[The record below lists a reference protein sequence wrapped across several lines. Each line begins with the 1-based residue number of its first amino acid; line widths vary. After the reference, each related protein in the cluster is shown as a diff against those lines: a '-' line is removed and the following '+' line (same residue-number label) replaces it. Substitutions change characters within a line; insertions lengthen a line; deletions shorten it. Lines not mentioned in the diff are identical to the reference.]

1 MPKIRNNA
9 VVLSEEEVNGI
20 IKVNKVFNLFFE
32 LDRLIKSMSYKEFQM
47 LERSLELTKEELE
60 SGE

>member
-1 MPKIRNNA
+1 MPKIRKNA

-47 LERSLELTKEELE
+47 LERSLKLTKEELE

>member
-1 MPKIRNNA
+1 MSKIRKNA

-32 LDRLIKSMSYKEFQM
+32 LDRLIKSMSNKEFQM
-47 LERSLELTKEELE
+47 LERSLKLTKEELE

>member
-20 IKVNKVFNLFFE
+20 IKVNKVFDLFFE
-32 LDRLIKSMSYKEFQM
+32 LDRLIKSMSDKEFQM
-47 LERSLELTKEELE
+47 LERSLELTKEEQE
-60 SGE
+60 NG

>member
-32 LDRLIKSMSYKEFQM
+32 LDRLIKSMSDKEFRM
-47 LERSLELTKEELE
+47 LERSLELTKKEQENNK
-60 SGE
+60 